1 MDKNSPKAKTIRK
14 FPKIDKIYRPRNQ
27 TEKNEEKLKH
37 EKRRETGRKTEIDRE
52 SERKVYVGREGWVW

>member
-1 MDKNSPKAKTIRK
+1 M
-14 FPKIDKIYRPRNQ
+14 NQ
-27 TEKNEEKLKH
+27 TEKIEVKLKH